1 MRKKTIVSLF
11 SGAGGLDYGL
21 TTAGH
26 EIIWATDIVGDS
38 CETHSRNIRGPVV
51 KADIKNIDI
60 TQIPASDVITGGFPC
75 QGFSIAN
82 KLRNTGDSRNELYK
96 EMLRIV
102 RGKNP
107 KWFIAENV
115 SGILSLGE
123 GKVMEMILSDFT
135 NSGYRVIYKLVNMA
149 DFGVPQIRKRVIIL
163 GTRSDL
169 PESSTLLH
177 PNQTHAKTP
186 SLFHE
191 AWKSS
196 GQAMK
201 EFSDQIVANDIQ
213 SKYKMVE
220 RNFTGHRKT
229 DPSKP
234 APTILARGN
243 GKGGVNATPHPLESR
258 RMSVMESAYIQ
269 SFPIT
274 YVFCGSMTS
283 QYRQI
288 GNAVPPLYGAALGQ
302 ELLNK

>member
-26 EIIWATDIVGDS
+26 EIIWATDIDGDS

-123 GKVMEMILSDFT
+123 GKVMEMIRIQ
-135 NSGYRVIYKLVNMA
+135 GYL
-149 DFGVPQIRKRVIIL
+149 
-163 GTRSDL
+163 
-169 PESSTLLH
+169 
-177 PNQTHAKTP
+177 
-186 SLFHE
+186 
-191 AWKSS
+191 
-196 GQAMK
+196 
-201 EFSDQIVANDIQ
+201 
-213 SKYKMVE
+213 
-220 RNFTGHRKT
+220 
-229 DPSKP
+229 
-234 APTILARGN
+234 
-243 GKGGVNATPHPLESR
+243 
-258 RMSVMESAYIQ
+258 
-269 SFPIT
+269 
-274 YVFCGSMTS
+274 
-283 QYRQI
+283 QI
-288 GNAVPPLYGAALGQ
+288 GQHG
-302 ELLNK
+302 

>member
-26 EIIWATDIVGDS
+26 EIIWATDIDGDS
-38 CETHSRNIRGPVV
+38 CETHRRNIGGPIV
-51 KADIKNIDI
+51 KADIKDIDI
-60 TQIPASDVITGGFPC
+60 TQIPAADVITGGFPC

-82 KLRNTGDSRNELYK
+82 KLRNTSDSRNELYK

-135 NSGYRVIYKLVNMA
+135 SSGYRVVYKLVNMA

-169 PESSTLLH
+169 PESSTLNH
-177 PNQTHAKTP
+177 PIPTHAKTP
-186 SLFHE
+186 SLFHQ

-220 RNFTGHRKT
+220 RDFTGHRKA
-229 DPSKP
+229 DPNKP

-243 GKGGVNATPHPLESR
+243 GKGGVNATPHPLEPR

-269 SFPIT
+269 SFPTT